1 MAHQKT
7 IRCAIALSVSLL
19 LAGCFGGGRPGQ
31 PTASGNG
38 TVYQDASCQW
48 SPGSCIYKG
57 SYEPGERAYAEDEA
71 RRLNQAQ
78 LIRLRRSG
86 G

>member
-1 MAHQKT
+1 MTHQRM
-7 IRCAIALSVSLL
+7 IRCGIALSASLL
-19 LAGCFGGGRPGQ
+19 VAGCFGGGPGQ
-31 PTASGNG
+31 SDMAGVGEITCRWMPS
-38 TVYQDASCQW
+38 
-48 SPGSCIYKG
+48 SCIHEG

-78 LIRLRRSG
+78 LDRLRHSG